1 VLRLRFLIRWGFV
14 CSLRG
19 FHSSIN
25 GVSYRRMIAHDCV
38 VTLIIIV
45 VMDLVNHHSGG
56 VIYRLVERR
65 IVDVYIDHT
74 NVLFHPLGSLLVVF
88 LV

>member
-1 VLRLRFLIRWGFV
+1 
-14 CSLRG
+14 
-19 FHSSIN
+19 
-25 GVSYRRMIAHDCV
+25 
-38 VTLIIIV
+38 
-45 VMDLVNHHSGG
+45 MDLVNHHSGG